1 MSGERKQSESRTAL
15 VTGANRGIGLAV
27 ACELARRGLEV
38 VVTARRSADA
48 EQAALDVQATAPTA
62 RVLAAELDVARA
74 GAAAACHEAIQAA
87 GMHVDVL
94 VNNAGIYPLGDVLEQ
109 ADAVYHEAFA
119 VHFFGPLWTCRAFVP
134 GMLRRG
140 YGRVVNVS
148 SDCGSFGAGL
158 EGPGAYSTSKA
169 ALDALTVK
177 LAKTVRGDV
186 KVNAVNP
193 GWVRTR
199 MGGPAAT
206 RTPEKGAETIVWL
219 AMLPTDGPNGGFFQD
234 LVPIPW

>member
-1 MSGERKQSESRTAL
+1 MSGERRRGEPRTAL

-27 ACELARRGLEV
+27 ACELGRRGLDV
-38 VVTARRSADA
+38 VVTARRGSDA
-48 EQAALDVQATAPTA
+48 EQAAQDVRAAAPAA

-74 GAAAACHEAIQAA
+74 GAAEACHETIRAT

-94 VNNAGIYPLGDVLEQ
+94 VNNAGIYPRGDVLEQ
-109 ADAVYHEAFA
+109 SDAVYHEAFA
-119 VHFFGPLWTCRAFVP
+119 VHFFGPLWTCRTFIP
-134 GMLRRG
+134 GMLQRG

-158 EGPGAYSTSKA
+158 EGPGAYSISKA

-177 LAKTVRGDV
+177 LAKTLRGDV

-199 MGGPAAT
+199 MGGPTAT

-219 AMLPTDGPNGGFFQD
+219 ATLPGDGPNGGFFQD
-234 LVPIPW
+234 LEPIPW

>member
-1 MSGERKQSESRTAL
+1 VSGAPGQRVVRTAL

-27 ACELARRGLEV
+27 ACELARRGLDV
-38 VVTARRSADA
+38 IVTARRAADA
-48 EQAALDVQATAPTA
+48 EQAALDVRAMAPAA

-74 GAAAACHEAIQAA
+74 GAADACHAAIQAA

-94 VNNAGIYPLGDVLEQ
+94 VNNAGIYPPGDALETS
-109 ADAVYHEAFA
+109 DAVYHETFA
-119 VHFFGPLWTCRAFVP
+119 VHFYGPLWTCRAFVP

-158 EGPGAYSTSKA
+158 EGPAAYSVSKA
-169 ALDALTVK
+169 ALDSLTVK
-177 LAKTVRGDV
+177 LARTVHRDV

-199 MGGPAAT
+199 MGGPTAA

-219 AMLPTDGPNGGFFQD
+219 ATLPADGPNGGFFQD
-234 LVPIPW
+234 REPIPW